1 MLIIGGVDIGNRMDV
16 SPRVINAISHFRVIV
31 VENIE
36 NFNRLCANLGI
47 ATQAKLIEYY
57 APMEESKEKVV
68 IESVMDHLNSG
79 EDVLLLSDDGMPGIA
94 DPGGL
99 LIDMAHQAGH
109 RVSVFPGPSIVSTLP
124 AVLGVDSRRF
134 TFEDEIPADRHERLQ
149 LLDKLYAE
157 KRGVVFIV
165 KNRRD
170 DNSTFKEV
178 IKDIATIIPHG
189 NIIGLGVNLT
199 MKNEL
204 IIKTRVGELYNRLED
219 YSFSQEDFISLYI
232 DCR

>member
-36 NFNRLCANLGI
+36 SFNRLCNNLGV
-47 ATQAKLIEYY
+47 APQAKLIEYY
-57 APMEESKEKVV
+57 APMDSAEEQKA
-68 IESVMDHLNSG
+68 IDLVMNHLADG
-79 EDVLLLSDDGMPGIA
+79 ENVLLLSDDGMPGIA

-99 LIDMAHQAGH
+99 LIDYAHRAGH

-134 TFEDEIPADRHERLQ
+134 TFEDEIPSDKAERLE
-149 LLDKLYAE
+149 LLEKLYAE
-157 KRGVVFIV
+157 GRGVVFIV

-170 DNSTFKEV
+170 DNETFREV
-178 IKDIATIIPHG
+178 VKDIAAVIPKE

-199 MKNEL
+199 MQNEL
-204 IIKTRVGELYNRLED
+204 VIKTRVGKLYDTLES
-219 YSFSQEDFISLYI
+219 YSFSQEDFISLYV